1 MARFANGKAPF
12 LRLTDSPKFG
22 TAVIMRDFLIGL
34 LPVILFAWYKNGIK
48 VYLDGNITL
57 LEMFYPLVFILL
69 GGFLSMILEGFFFLI
84 TDKEV
89 RTLPA
94 MMKNISTSFSMIPGL
109 LLAMILPLY
118 TPIWV
123 LIFGCVMATVVGKM
137 LFGGFGYN
145 IFNPALV
152 GYVAIAFTLTGVI
165 TQAGGALNASEAMID
180 AIGGATPLP
189 NMINWLEISGV
200 RVTDAAN
207 LVAPYGS
214 LWDFLIGTIPGALAE
229 TGALAILIA
238 YVWYVLRGVIKWYV
252 PLVYVGTVFLL
263 SWAIGALSGDAGLW
277 FPTFSI
283 LSGGLIFGAVFMATE
298 PVTTPK
304 NPLGK
309 LFFALFLGVFT
320 VLFRFLGRNP
330 EGVATSIL
338 FMNIFTM
345 PIDKWT
351 AVIRAQGF
359 WKRKVWVKLMVLIV
373 LILVISAF
381 AVFRAGSLYSAAALM
396 VGRLF

>member
-57 LEMFYPLVFILL
+57 LEMFYPLVFVLL
-69 GGFLSMILEGFFFLI
+69 GGLLSMVMEGLFFVI

-89 RTLPA
+89 RSLPA
-94 MMKNISTSFSMIPGL
+94 MMKKISTSFSMIPGL

-118 TPIWV
+118 TPVWV
-123 LIFGCVMATVVGKM
+123 LIFGCAMATVVAKM

-145 IFNPALV
+145 IFNPAIV

-165 TQAGGALNASEAMID
+165 NQAGGALNASESLID
-180 AIGGATPLP
+180 AIGGATPLTNMKSFLSLEATPIP
-189 NMINWLEISGV
+189 NF
-200 RVTDAAN
+200 AN

-214 LWDFLIGTIPGALAE
+214 LWDFFVGTIPGALAE
-229 TGALAILIA
+229 TGVLAILIA
-238 YVWYVLRGVIKWYV
+238 YVWYVVRGVIKWFV

-298 PVTTPK
+298 PVTTPR
-304 NPLGK
+304 NPMGK

-320 VLFRFLGRNP
+320 VLFRFLGNMP

-351 AVIRAQGF
+351 AVIRAQGL
-359 WKRKVWVKLMVLIV
+359 KKSTIVKLGVLIV
-373 LILVISAF
+373 LILVIAAF
-381 AVFRAGSLYSAAALM
+381 AVLRAGSIYSAAVM
-396 VGRLF
+396 TTWGVF